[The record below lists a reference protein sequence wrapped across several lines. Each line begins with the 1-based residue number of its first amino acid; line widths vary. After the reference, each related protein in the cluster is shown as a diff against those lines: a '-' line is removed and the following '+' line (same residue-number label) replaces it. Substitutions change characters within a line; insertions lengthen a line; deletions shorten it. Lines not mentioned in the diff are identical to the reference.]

1 MAAVALLAHCRAF
14 LGCPLDRGILT
25 RRPWPRSRGAIFRTA
40 RGAGGRLPGTSA
52 ALCLA
57 RATLRRVRATL
68 EYMRPAL
75 CESAQRRDPGGHG
88 RPFEIPVCSA
98 LSRAHRPLSEEP
110 PAALVHPHRATQLLD
125 TRTTASRR
133 SRAAPATRTRC
144 TSRERSGNC
153 MSSARRDTA
162 RRGASASSREDSLA

>member
-25 RRPWPRSRGAIFRTA
+25 RRPCPRSRGAIFRTA

-110 PAALVHPHRATQLLD
+110 PAALVHPSSHTVARHQNDSVAQIARSAGHEDPLYF
-125 TRTTASRR
+125 
-133 SRAAPATRTRC
+133 SRALRQLHELSP
-144 TSRERSGNC
+144 SRYRE
-153 MSSARRDTA
+153 ARRL
-162 RRGASASSREDSLA
+162 GLLP